1 MVSDLKSSEF
11 VKNLEQYLKS
21 QNLKDVPYEEFGSH
35 LARSV
40 NEFLKLNQ
48 CPLSCNIGRKQHI
61 VLCMDEDTVV
71 TKIQAY
77 YEVSH
82 KMPVKGRTISF
93 KSLAKKGPCYD
104 RTLSEIIGR
113 RVLGILYTLD
123 FLAYQAGELGYSSF
137 EEMCNAYTEAK
148 ETVNNLELLM
158 KAYDAI
164 PSYKKQKYIP

>member
-1 MVSDLKSSEF
+1 MVSDLKLSKF
-11 VKNLEQYLKS
+11 VKNLDQYLKG
-21 QNLKDVPYEEFGSH
+21 QNLKDIPYEEFDVR
-35 LARSV
+35 LAQSV
-40 NEFLKLNQ
+40 NEFLNLNQ

-77 YEVSH
+77 YEASH

-93 KSLAKKGPCYD
+93 KSLATKGPCYD

-123 FLAYQAGELGYSSF
+123 LLAYQAGELGYSSF

-148 ETVNNLELLM
+148 ETVNNLELLVQT
-158 KAYDAI
+158 YDAI

>member
-1 MVSDLKSSEF
+1 MVSNVKLYEF
-11 VKNLEQYLKS
+11 VKNLEQHLKGE
-21 QNLKDVPYEEFGSH
+21 NLKDVPYEEFEGR
-35 LARSV
+35 LAQAV
-40 NEFLKLNQ
+40 NEFLDVNQ
-48 CPLSCNIGRKQHI
+48 YPLSCNIGRKQHI

-71 TKIQAY
+71 IKIQAY
-77 YEVSH
+77 YEASH

-123 FLAYQAGELGYSSF
+123 LLAYQAGELGYSSF

-148 ETVNNLELLM
+148 ETVNNLELLVQ
-158 KAYDAI
+158 AYDAI

>member
-1 MVSDLKSSEF
+1 MVSDLKLSEF
-11 VKNLEQYLKS
+11 VKNLEQYLKG

-148 ETVNNLELLM
+148 ETVNNLELLVQ
-158 KAYDAI
+158 AYDAI

>member
-1 MVSDLKSSEF
+1 MVTDLKLSVF
-11 VKNLEQYLKS
+11 VKNLELYLKG
-21 QNLKDVPYEEFGSH
+21 QNLKDIPYEEFEGH
-35 LARSV
+35 LTQVV
-40 NEFLKLNQ
+40 NEFLEMNQ
-48 CPLSCNIGRKQHI
+48 YPLSCNIGRKQHI

-113 RVLGILYTLD
+113 RVLGIMYTLD
-123 FLAYQAGELGYSSF
+123 LLAYQARELGYSSF

-148 ETVNNLELLM
+148 ETVNDLELLVQ
-158 KAYDAI
+158 AYDAI